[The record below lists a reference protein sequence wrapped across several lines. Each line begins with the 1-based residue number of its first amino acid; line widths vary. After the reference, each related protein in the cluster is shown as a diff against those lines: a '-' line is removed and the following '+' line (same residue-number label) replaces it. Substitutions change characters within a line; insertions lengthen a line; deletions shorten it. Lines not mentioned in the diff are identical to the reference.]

1 MWTQLDFAG
10 EIVIRL
16 IRWMACLTLAIMAA
30 LTFIDVLGR
39 YLLNKPVFGA
49 AEMIQFLLA
58 GTVFA
63 GLVLV
68 SRQDGHVAVELI
80 SPRIEEHLPVIH
92 RIIVNFASSVGL
104 FLIFFEMLRLTE
116 HAFKLDRVSIVLEW
130 HYGFVLVPATVLS
143 LLAAIVQVRQAKAA
157 DAPKE
162 PLA

>member
-58 GTVFA
+58 GTVCRSGS
-63 GLVLV
+63 GLQTGW
-68 SRQDGHVAVELI
+68 SRCG
-80 SPRIEEHLPVIH
+80 
-92 RIIVNFASSVGL
+92 
-104 FLIFFEMLRLTE
+104 
-116 HAFKLDRVSIVLEW
+116 
-130 HYGFVLVPATVLS
+130 
-143 LLAAIVQVRQAKAA
+143 
-157 DAPKE
+157 
-162 PLA
+162 